1 MIFSGIFSVLACAA
15 GNVRN
20 NWMQMCTVINCIYAA
35 GAVGIA
41 GMIAYGRLM

>member
-20 NWMQMCTVINCIYAA
+20 KWMQMCTVINCIYAA

-41 GMIAYGRLM
+41 RMIAYGRLM

>member
-15 GNVRN
+15 GKVRN
-20 NWMQMCTVINCIYAA
+20 KWMQVCMVINCIYA